1 MSQPD
6 LNVEDTAA
14 LIEEAAQI
22 LHRKADALARMAQDM
37 RAKKDLAYAAEA
49 LNEIVELP
57 RACRVDLLVLRPL
70 RALGFK

>member
-6 LNVEDTAA
+6 LNVEDTAK
-14 LIEEAAQI
+14 LVDDAAEI
-22 LHRKADALARMAQDM
+22 LRRKADALTRMAQDM

-49 LNEIVELP
+49 LNEIVDLP